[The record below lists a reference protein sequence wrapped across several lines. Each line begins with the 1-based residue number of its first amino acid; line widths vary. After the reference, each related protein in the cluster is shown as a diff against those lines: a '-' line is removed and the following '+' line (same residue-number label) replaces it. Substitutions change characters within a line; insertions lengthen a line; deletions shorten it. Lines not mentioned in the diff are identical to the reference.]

1 MHQKLPTDDKLMER
15 GCHLPSV
22 CSLCY
27 AHIETT
33 SHLFFQCSF
42 AISLWTWF
50 LNLININFHITCSDD
65 LWNICDRGWGPQCR
79 IVIVAAIINI
89 LNSIW
94 LCRNQ
99 NRFNNVKPSLNSVKA
114 MIIANT
120 SFTGNATKSTTTS
133 SMVDFRILKA
143 FNVSLHPPKAPSI
156 KEVVWLP
163 PIVSWVKCNT
173 DGAALGSPGLASCAG
188 VFRDHNAHFLG
199 CFTENLGINFAF
211 HAEILGVINAI

>member
-1 MHQKLPTDDKLMER
+1 VSIPIEPKPDELLWNNSTSGSLSLKDAYLFKDPIGQILHWSKIVWNISIPPSRSLLVWRLMHQKLPTDDKLMER

-114 MIIANT
+114 
-120 SFTGNATKSTTTS
+120 
-133 SMVDFRILKA
+133 
-143 FNVSLHPPKAPSI
+143 P
-156 KEVVWLP
+156 
-163 PIVSWVKCNT
+163 
-173 DGAALGSPGLASCAG
+173 
-188 VFRDHNAHFLG
+188 
-199 CFTENLGINFAF
+199 
-211 HAEILGVINAI
+211 